1 MTRERQI
8 IVVCTGNI
16 CRSPLAE
23 VLLARGLADVD
34 AAVAVTSAGTSP
46 AVGLTPDRHLRRM
59 ADDLGVDVSRHL
71 PQPATMALLGRA
83 DLVLAATVAHVDE
96 VLWRS
101 PHTPTTTLLAAA
113 RRAELIGGNPVPF
126 EQWVRRLTTSVDGSP
141 VCTPPFD
148 DIADPYGGPRRAYRR
163 MAHEVDDAVTRLV
176 RHWSGR

>member
-1 MTRERQI
+1 VTRERQI

-59 ADDLGVDVSRHL
+59 ADDLGVDVSHHL

-176 RHWSGR
+176 RHWCGR